1 MKYFFFII
9 LICNIFLGKAIYS
22 AESYVVLKVN
32 NNIITNIDIDN
43 EFRYLMAL
51 NKDLKNI
58 DKKIISKLAKDSIIR
73 EKIKETELMNYF
85 DLNQENKYIDRIMKN
100 FYIKL
105 GLKNEKD
112 FINYLESYKLLYKDV
127 KMKISIEAA
136 WNDLVYKRYSNNII
150 INEEEIKKNIK
161 KLINN
166 NNKQYAYS
174 LSEILFTSDKSEN
187 AENTYQLIKKSISE
201 IGFKNTANIYSESDS
216 SKHGGKIGWIN
227 EGQLSEL
234 IKKEIVKLKIDE
246 HTRPITVPG
255 GQIILYLNDKK
266 QQERKLNF
274 EEEFK
279 KQILFEK
286 NKQLNQFSK
295 IYFNK
300 IKKNSTISEN

>member
-112 FINYLESYKLLYKDV
+112 FINYLESYKLSYKDV

-174 LSEILFTSDKSEN
+174 LSEIIFTSDKSEN
-187 AENTYQLIKKSISE
+187 TENIYQLIKKSISE
-201 IGFKNTANIYSESDS
+201 IGFNNTANIYSESDS

-255 GQIILYLNDKK
+255 GQIILYLNDKR

>member
-112 FINYLESYKLLYKDV
+112 FINYLESYKLSYKDV

-166 NNKQYAYS
+166 NTKQYAYS
-174 LSEILFTSDKSEN
+174 LSEIIFTSDKSEN
-187 AENTYQLIKKSISE
+187 VENTYQLIKKSISE

>member
-1 MKYFFFII
+1 MKIFFFII

-112 FINYLESYKLLYKDV
+112 FINYLESYKLSYKDV

-150 INEEEIKKNIK
+150 INEEEIKKKIK

-166 NNKQYAYS
+166 NNKQYSYS
-174 LSEILFTSDKSEN
+174 LSEILFTSDKNEN

-227 EGQLSEL
+227 EGQLSKL

-255 GQIILYLNDKK
+255 GQIILYLNDKR

>member
-166 NNKQYAYS
+166 NNKQYTYS
-174 LSEILFTSDKSEN
+174 LSEIIFTSEKSEN
-187 AENTYQLIKKSISE
+187 VENTYQLIKKSISE

-255 GQIILYLNDKK
+255 GQIILYLNDKR

>member
-112 FINYLESYKLLYKDV
+112 FINYLESYKLSYKDV

-187 AENTYQLIKKSISE
+187 VENTYQLIKKSISK

-255 GQIILYLNDKK
+255 GQIILYLNDKR

-300 IKKNSTISEN
+300 IKKNSAISEN

>member
-1 MKYFFFII
+1 MKIFFFII

-58 DKKIISKLAKDSIIR
+58 DKKIINKLAKDSIIR

-174 LSEILFTSDKSEN
+174 LSEIIFTSDKSEN
-187 AENTYQLIKKSISE
+187 VENTYQLIKKSISE

-227 EGQLSEL
+227 EGQLSKL

-255 GQIILYLNDKK
+255 GQIILYLNDKR

-300 IKKNSTISEN
+300 IKKKFSDK

>member
-112 FINYLESYKLLYKDV
+112 FINYLESYKLSYKDV

-255 GQIILYLNDKK
+255 GQIILYLNDKR

>member
-9 LICNIFLGKAIYS
+9 LICNIFLGKTIYS

-112 FINYLESYKLLYKDV
+112 FINYLESYKLSYKDV

-227 EGQLSEL
+227 EAQLSEL
-234 IKKEIVKLKIDE
+234 IKKETVKLKIDE

-274 EEEFK
+274 DEEFK
-279 KQILFEK
+279 KQIAFER
-286 NKQLNQFSK
+286 NKQLDQFSK
-295 IYFNK
+295 IHFNK
-300 IKKNSTISEN
+300 IKKNAIISEN

>member
-1 MKYFFFII
+1 MKIFFFII

-51 NKDLKNI
+51 NKDLINI

-85 DLNQENKYIDRIMKN
+85 DLNQENKYIERIMKN

-112 FINYLESYKLLYKDV
+112 FINYLESYKLSYKDV

>member
-9 LICNIFLGKAIYS
+9 LICNIFLGKTIYS

-58 DKKIISKLAKDSIIR
+58 DKKIIIKLAKDSIIR

-174 LSEILFTSDKSEN
+174 LSEIIFTSDKSEN

>member
-43 EFRYLMAL
+43 EFRYLIAL

-112 FINYLESYKLLYKDV
+112 FINYLESYKLSYKDV

-150 INEEEIKKNIK
+150 INEEKIKKNIK

-227 EGQLSEL
+227 EGQLSKL
-234 IKKEIVKLKIDE
+234 IKKEIIKLKIDE

>member
-22 AESYVVLKVN
+22 TESYVVLKVN

-58 DKKIISKLAKDSIIR
+58 DKKRIRKLAKDSIIR

-136 WNDLVYKRYSNNII
+136 WNDLVHKKYSNNII

-166 NNKQYAYS
+166 NNKQYTYS
-174 LSEILFTSDKSEN
+174 LSEILFTYDKSEN

-234 IKKEIVKLKIDE
+234 IKKEILKLKIDE

-255 GQIILYLNDKK
+255 GQIILYLNDKR

-300 IKKNSTISEN
+300 IRKNSAISEN

>member
-58 DKKIISKLAKDSIIR
+58 DKKIINKLAKDSIIR

-201 IGFKNTANIYSESDS
+201 IGFKNTANIYSETDS

>member
-9 LICNIFLGKAIYS
+9 LICNIVLSKTVYS
-22 AESYVVLKVN
+22 FESYVVLKIN
-32 NNIITNIDIDN
+32 NNIITNIDIDT
-43 EFRYLMAL
+43 ESRYLVAL

-73 EKIKETELMNYF
+73 EKIKESELMNYF
-85 DLNQENKYIDRIMKN
+85 DLSKENKYIDRIMKN

-112 FINYLESYKLLYKDV
+112 FINYLESYKLSYKDV

-174 LSEILFTSDKSEN
+174 LSEIIFTSDKSEN

-246 HTRPITVPG
+246 HTRLITVPG
-255 GQIILYLNDKK
+255 GQIILYLNDKR

-274 EEEFK
+274 EEQFK

>member
-51 NKDLKNI
+51 NKDLINI

-166 NNKQYAYS
+166 NNKQYTYS

-227 EGQLSEL
+227 EGQLSKL

-255 GQIILYLNDKK
+255 GQIILYLNDKR

>member
-166 NNKQYAYS
+166 NNKQYTYS

>member
-51 NKDLKNI
+51 NRDLENI

-112 FINYLESYKLLYKDV
+112 FINYLESYKLSYKDV

-174 LSEILFTSDKSEN
+174 LSEIIFTSDKSEN
-187 AENTYQLIKKSISE
+187 NENIYQLIKKSISE

-246 HTRPITVPG
+246 HTRPIPVPG
-255 GQIILYLNDKK
+255 GQIILYLNDKR
-266 QQERKLNF
+266 QQEKKLNF
-274 EEEFK
+274 EEELK

>member
-85 DLNQENKYIDRIMKN
+85 DLNQENKFIDQIMKN

-112 FINYLESYKLLYKDV
+112 FINYLESYKLSYKDV

-174 LSEILFTSDKSEN
+174 LSEILFTSDKNEN
-187 AENTYQLIKKSISE
+187 TENTYQLIKKSISE

>member
-73 EKIKETELMNYF
+73 EKIKETELINYF

-174 LSEILFTSDKSEN
+174 LSEIIFTSDKSKNSEN
-187 AENTYQLIKKSISE
+187 IYQLIKKSISE

-255 GQIILYLNDKK
+255 GQIILYLNDKR

>member
-85 DLNQENKYIDRIMKN
+85 DLNQENKYIEQIMKN

-112 FINYLESYKLLYKDV
+112 FINYLESYKLSYKDV

-150 INEEEIKKNIK
+150 INEEKIKKNIK

-174 LSEILFTSDKSEN
+174 LSEIIFTSDKSEN
-187 AENTYQLIKKSISE
+187 TENIYQLIKKSISE

-286 NKQLNQFSK
+286 NNQLNQFSK